1 MQSDQLDK
9 AVTRRKFGA
18 LAATLS
24 LSVVLGVVAGCTSS
38 GGGMPGGMGG
48 ARTVTVNLTA
58 SSDVNPGP
66 DGGAAPLP
74 VQLYV
79 LRSSGSFQSLDYFGL
94 KGGISAD
101 QVDSRSL
108 SLRPGES
115 ATVTMNAGA
124 DGAYVGVAG
133 GYRSIES
140 ARWRSVASI
149 GSGNAFTVRAGRSAI
164 SISAR

>member
-1 MQSDQLDK
+1 MQSHLIDK
-9 AVTRRKFGA
+9 AFTRRKFGA
-18 LAATLS
+18 LAAMATALA
-24 LSVVLGVVAGCTSS
+24 VMAGCTST
-38 GGGMPGGMGG
+38 GGGMPGGSGE

-74 VQLYV
+74 IQLYV
-79 LRSSGSFQSLDYFGL
+79 LRSSGTFQALDYFGL
-94 KGGISAD
+94 KGGLSAD

-115 ATVTMNAGA
+115 TIVTMNAGT
-124 DGAYVGVAG
+124 DGAYVGVAA

-149 GSGNAFTVRAGRSAI
+149 GSGSSFTVRAGRSSV